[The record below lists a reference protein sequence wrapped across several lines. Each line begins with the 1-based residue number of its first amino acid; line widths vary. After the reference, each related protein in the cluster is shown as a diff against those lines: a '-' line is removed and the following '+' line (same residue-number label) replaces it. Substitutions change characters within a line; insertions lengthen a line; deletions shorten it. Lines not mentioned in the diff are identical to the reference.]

1 MAGAD
6 EADFLELLVA
16 NSRIGDWVDRI
27 RAHGNPARQKQALLL
42 LQRAVESRSTYA
54 EEARQAG
61 VVPLLTRLLGL
72 TDDEEVL
79 DASSA
84 IIAACSG
91 PMATAGKV
99 SAFTYDNAV
108 VHIREGALGDGLG
121 AKVWMVAHM
130 LCLELASNREL
141 VAGKRVLELG
151 SGCGVC
157 GLAAAALGAGH
168 VVLSDVE
175 GPVLRNLRACMHLNH
190 KAEGNNATSAVA
202 ATAEAVPAAAG
213 AQPLP
218 SDCALF
224 DEAEEVEDFD
234 DMMADM
240 MAVDGRGRGPMTHGS
255 SAPAAAGP
263 ASTSACMMQHHHDDR
278 QLQQLQGGGDD
289 ESAWEVG
296 NTSVRLLDWA
306 ESRSLLDSG
315 VALEQLT
322 VPPAADD
329 AGAGGNAKSRD
340 VGGGAGPGG
349 ISGDGEADM
358 PPGVPV
364 WERFAVIIGSEVMY
378 EKVHAELV
386 AAVVKHRLAPGGCA
400 VLQCAVRELK
410 VFEHFIRECRRR
422 ALRYRSRQLD
432 PVSVFAP
439 GRTGGGDGGGG
450 CCSFEGILG
459 RAEEYEGGVLLIAID
474 HEDSPCLEWYRDDWE
489 TV

>member
-1 MAGAD
+1 
-6 EADFLELLVA
+6 
-16 NSRIGDWVDRI
+16 
-27 RAHGNPARQKQALLL
+27 
-42 LQRAVESRSTYA
+42 
-54 EEARQAG
+54 
-61 VVPLLTRLLGL
+61 
-72 TDDEEVL
+72 
-79 DASSA
+79 
-84 IIAACSG
+84 
-91 PMATAGKV
+91 MATAGKI
-99 SAFTYDNAV
+99 STFTYDNAV

-130 LCLELASNREL
+130 LCLELASNRGL
-141 VAGKRVLELG
+141 VAGQRVLELG

-168 VVLSDVE
+168 VVLTDVE
-175 GPVLRNLRACMHLNH
+175 GPVLRNLRTCMHLNH
-190 KAEGNNATSAVA
+190 KAEGNIATSAVA
-202 ATAEAVPAAAG
+202 ATAAAEVPAAAG
-213 AQPLP
+213 AQELP
-218 SDCALF
+218 SDCELF

-240 MAVDGRGRGPMTHGS
+240 MAVDGCGRKQTAHRS
-255 SAPAAAGP
+255 RAAAAAAADP
-263 ASTSACMMQHHHDDR
+263 AGTSPGMTQHHP
-278 QLQQLQGGGDD
+278 QQQPLPGGVDD

-296 NTSVRLLDWA
+296 NTAVRVLDWA
-306 ESRSLLDSG
+306 ESRLLLDSG
-315 VALEQLT
+315 VALEQLAA
-322 VPPAADD
+322 PPAADAAD
-329 AGAGGNAKSRD
+329 AGGD
-340 VGGGAGPGG
+340 VKNSVAAGPGG
-349 ISGDGEADM
+349 IAGGCEADM

-364 WERFAVIIGSEVMY
+364 WERFPVIIGSEVMY

-410 VFEHFIRECRRR
+410 VFEHFVRECRRR

-459 RAEEYEGGVLLIAID
+459 RADEYEGGVLLMAID

-489 TV
+489 AV